1 MKIGRVV
8 RLGSLLVAG
17 VALIV
22 VVLFAFGHAQAG
34 TSQAAD
40 HGAMA
45 VDCDTTQGG
54 VQTDCTY
61 APGST
66 FQVDVHVTDP
76 PAVGY
81 AIFQVKL
88 GWTEGVVNYL
98 PAASPADEALW
109 SNCTIAASVN
119 NWTDQDPPVPSV
131 LLGCAPFPPLTEGD
145 TFTGAIVTFE
155 FQCKSAPA
163 ALSPP
168 AGLDPDQSVLELL
181 SSTNE
186 GEPSQGGTTF
196 GDTFLTPI
204 DPALTGATVTC
215 GEVPPTDTP
224 TAPDPTATPPPDT
237 GVSLTSGDT
246 IIDVGESTELTF
258 TVTDDAGNTVEG
270 VDCTFTIVGPD
281 GTDASL
287 GSTTGTTDANGDVS
301 VTLTGGTTAETVQV
315 EADCGDFGSF
325 VQDVTVSPTLPTTGA
340 ELAADGGFSV
350 GLWAMIGGLLVAA
363 AAGLTVFG
371 WRSTRA
377 R

>member
-17 VALIV
+17 VALIG
-22 VVLFAFGHAQAG
+22 VVLFAFGHSQAG

-54 VQTDCTY
+54 VQAECTY

-66 FQVDVHVTDP
+66 FQVEVHVTAP

-81 AIFQVKL
+81 GIFQVKL

-98 PAASPADEALW
+98 PAGPADEALW

-119 NWTDQDPPVPSV
+119 NWTDQVPPVPSV
-131 LLGCAPFPPLTEGD
+131 LLGCAPFPALLEGD

-204 DPALTGATVTC
+204 DPELTGATVTC
-215 GEVPPTDTP
+215 GEVDE
-224 TAPDPTATPPPDT
+224 PDPTATPVPTDGGDE
-237 GVSLTSGDT
+237 GVNLTKGDT

-270 VDCTFTIVGPD
+270 VDCTFSIVGPD

-325 VQDVTVSPTLPTTGA
+325 VQDVTVSPTLPSTGA
-340 ELAADGGFSV
+340 GLAPDGGFSV
-350 GLWAMIGGLLVAA
+350 GLWAMIGALLVAA